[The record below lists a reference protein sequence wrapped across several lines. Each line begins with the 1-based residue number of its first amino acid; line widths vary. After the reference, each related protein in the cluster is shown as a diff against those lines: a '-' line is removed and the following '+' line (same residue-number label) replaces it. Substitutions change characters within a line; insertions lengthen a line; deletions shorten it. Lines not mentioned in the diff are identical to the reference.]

1 MTDDCPKCGKFH
13 IPANSPCPDFA
24 DQEAERLV
32 EIITPKSHWTY
43 EEVEQVKAIA
53 LALRA
58 AKRDAIIEFCEGE
71 DSKMAEIE
79 RAAWEA
85 GFRNGNVNPT
95 AQEWREKGFSAG
107 VEASARVCKEGR
119 QPLVGVYDDPFVEGK
134 YAMADT
140 LERIILALK
149 PEGNK

>member
-1 MTDDCPKCGKFH
+1 METDMTDQFE
-13 IPANSPCPDFA
+13 
-24 DQEAERLV
+24 QEAERLV

-43 EEVEQVKAIA
+43 EEVDQVKAIA

-85 GFRNGNVNPT
+85 GFRDGNVNPT

-107 VEASARVCKEGR
+107 VEAAAKVAHRRWEMLRLSPTIL
-119 QPLVGVYDDPFVEGK
+119 QVELLQIEQMEEDIK
-134 YAMADT
+134 
-140 LERIILALK
+140 ALK